1 LLLLLEIILSTTAFL
16 AAPFYWYVICPESF
30 RKDWYYLLDYSNRNS
45 AGTVWRI
52 EVTRWSLFGLHII
65 LQVVISRRIS
75 ILLPIVLAK
84 MTKWSQKNSPKD
96 FDPFKSIALQ
106 KTSQLLAACSGHIFN
121 FVSCWSLYAVTRHL
135 FYRDDAKDRTWQY
148 FLERTVLMVAVSM
161 GAMVMEKV
169 LLHFLAIEFH
179 RSLHQ
184 ERVFKSMYSQ
194 WTLSTLRSF
203 LQFVKTAKPTTWT
216 KETFQQRN
224 SNDLIATFLLENA
237 PIKNSRSNNKDQ
249 LFKEMFKYFDVNN
262 EGIIRLDHFQMVFTD
277 EDARKVQNL
286 LAGDKKSEST
296 AVHVVNRETLKKSIQ
311 YIHQD
316 RWDLMQALNTH
327 ASIVRKLDKV
337 MLGFIF
343 AVILYFSPM
352 MGYELDK
359 SNVLNFGAAL
369 APLILSFTELFG
381 DPLKRIAE
389 AIIYIVTC
397 HPYDVGD
404 RVSIDGVDFFVQ
416 KIGLVSTMF
425 KRFDGFAVWIP
436 NYVLAKKALCNIR
449 RTSSQ
454 GQRLEIHVD
463 SRVPIEKIQLLS
475 NSIKEFIRNDTKDF
489 EAVTASFFDLQQL
502 QNRLVLVFLLRHR
515 FNFQD
520 GIQRAERQNRF
531 LLFLKDQVDKLGID
545 YEPPVLRAFLE
556 SDEQIKNHLANIGE
570 NLSFKNKDD
579 LTSL

>member
-1 LLLLLEIILSTTAFL
+1 
-16 AAPFYWYVICPESF
+16 
-30 RKDWYYLLDYSNRNS
+30 
-45 AGTVWRI
+45 
-52 EVTRWSLFGLHII
+52 
-65 LQVVISRRIS
+65 
-75 ILLPIVLAK
+75 
-84 MTKWSQKNSPKD
+84 
-96 FDPFKSIALQ
+96 
-106 KTSQLLAACSGHIFN
+106 
-121 FVSCWSLYAVTRHL
+121 
-135 FYRDDAKDRTWQY
+135 
-148 FLERTVLMVAVSM
+148 MVAVSM
-161 GAMVMEKV
+161 GTVVLEKV

-179 RSLHQ
+179 RSLYQ

-194 WTLSTLRSF
+194 WTLSTLRSY
-203 LQFVKTAKPTTWT
+203 LQFVKTAKPANWT
-216 KETFQQRN
+216 KKTFQQRN
-224 SNDLIATFLLENA
+224 SSDIIATFLLENA
-237 PIKNSRSNNKDQ
+237 SISSISRSNYRDQ
-249 LFKEMFKYFDVNN
+249 LFKEIFKYFDVNN
-262 EGIIRLDHFQMVFTD
+262 EGLIRLDHFEMVFTG
-277 EDARKVQNL
+277 EDAKKVQNL
-286 LAGDKKSEST
+286 LSWDKKSEST
-296 AVHVVNRETLKKSIQ
+296 AVHVVNKDTLKKSIQ
-311 YIHQD
+311 SIHQD

-327 ASIVRKLDKV
+327 ASIVKKLDKV

-352 MGYELDK
+352 MGYEVDK
-359 SNVLNFGAAL
+359 SNVLNFGATL

-463 SRVPIEKIQLLS
+463 ARVPMEKVQILS
-475 NSIKEFIRNDTKDF
+475 NSIKEFIRNDTRDF
-489 EAVTASFFDLQQL
+489 EAVIASFFDLQQS

-520 GIQRAERQNRF
+520 GVQRAERQNRF
-531 LLFLKDQVDKLGID
+531 LLFLKGEVDKLGID
-545 YEPPVLRAFLE
+545 YEPPVLRALLE
-556 SDEQIKNHLANIGE
+556 SDEQIRNHLINIGDK
-570 NLSFKNKDD
+570 LNKDD

>member
-1 LLLLLEIILSTTAFL
+1 MLLLEIVLSATFL
-16 AAPFYWYVICPESF
+16 LAGPFYWYLICPLSY
-30 RKDWYYLLDYSNRNS
+30 RKNWYDLLGYTNRNS
-45 AGTVWRI
+45 EGTVWQI
-52 EVTRWSLFGLHII
+52 EVTRWSLFVLHFV

-75 ILLPIVLAK
+75 ILVPIILAK
-84 MTKWSQKNSPKD
+84 MTKWSQKHSPKD
-96 FDPFKSIALQ
+96 FDPFKSIAL
-106 KTSQLLAACSGHIFN
+106 KRTSQLLAACSGHFFN
-121 FVSCWSLYAVTRHL
+121 FVSCWSLYVVTRHL

-203 LQFVKTAKPTTWT
+203 LQFVKTSKSTNWT
-216 KETFQQRN
+216 KKTFQQGN
-224 SNDLIATFLLENA
+224 SDDLIATFLLENA
-237 PIKNSRSNNKDQ
+237 SISISRSNNKDQ

-262 EGIIRLDHFQMVFTD
+262 EGIIRLDHFEMVFT
-277 EDARKVQNL
+277 EEEARKVQNL
-286 LAGDKKSEST
+286 LTGDKKSESK
-296 AVHVVNRETLKKSIQ
+296 AVHVVNKETLKKSIQ
-311 YIHQD
+311 SIHQD
-316 RWDLMQALNTH
+316 RWDLMQSLNTH
-327 ASIVRKLDKV
+327 ASIVKKLDKV
-337 MLGFIF
+337 MLGFIL

-359 SNVLNFGAAL
+359 SNVLNFGATL

-381 DPLKRIAE
+381 DPLKRICE

-463 SRVPIEKIQLLS
+463 SRVSLEKVQLLS
-475 NSIKEFIRNDTKDF
+475 NSIKDFIRNDTKDF
-489 EAVTASFFDLQQL
+489 EAVVTSFFDLQQI

-545 YEPPVLRAFLE
+545 YEPPVLRALLE
-556 SDEQIKNHLANIGE
+556 SDDQIKNHLANSKTTTTTS
-570 NLSFKNKDD
+570 SFKDD